1 MLKEIFNEMLPVVI
15 STVISILGIIAT
27 TLGAYAINFIKL
39 KRDAVINQIGINQ
52 YNQDK
57 KIALDI
63 WNIVEEHFRV
73 NEIVGIT
80 INNKIKM
87 FNYEIKKKCPYLTQQ
102 EIDFLRQTIAGEIN
116 NFKNTINN

>member
-1 MLKEIFNEMLPVVI
+1 MLKEITNEILPIVM
-15 STVISILGIIAT
+15 STVVSTLGIIIT

-57 KIALDI
+57 KLALDI

-73 NEIVGIT
+73 NQVVGSA

-87 FNYEIKKKCPYLTQQ
+87 FNDEIKKKCPYLTDQ
-102 EIDFLRQTIAGEIN
+102 EIVFLRQTIAGEMN
-116 NFKNTINN
+116 SFKNTINS

>member
-1 MLKEIFNEMLPVVI
+1 MLKEITNEILPIVM
-15 STVISILGIIAT
+15 STVVSTLGIIIT

-57 KIALDI
+57 KLALDI

-73 NEIVGIT
+73 NQIVGSA

-87 FNYEIKKKCPYLTQQ
+87 FNDEIKKKCPYLTDQ
-102 EIDFLRQTIAGEIN
+102 EIVFLRQTIAGEMN
-116 NFKNTINN
+116 SFKNTINS

>member
-1 MLKEIFNEMLPVVI
+1 MLKEITNEILPIVM
-15 STVISILGIIAT
+15 STIVSTLGIIIT

-57 KIALDI
+57 KLALDI

-73 NEIVGIT
+73 NQIVGSA

-87 FNYEIKKKCPYLTQQ
+87 FNDEIKKKCPYLTDQ
-102 EIDFLRQTIAGEIN
+102 EIVFLRQTIAGEMN
-116 NFKNTINN
+116 SFKNTINS

>member
-1 MLKEIFNEMLPVVI
+1 MLKEMLSIVM
-15 STVISILGIIAT
+15 STVVSILGVIIT
-27 TLGAYAINFIKL
+27 TLGAYGINFIKL

-57 KIALDI
+57 KLALDI

-73 NEIVGIT
+73 NQVVGIS

-87 FNYEIKKKCPYLTQQ
+87 FSDEIKKKCPYLTDQ
-102 EIDFLRQTIAGEIN
+102 EIAFLRQTIAGEMN
-116 NFKNTINN
+116 SFKNTINS